1 MMNTLLQDIRYGFR
15 VLLKRPTITLAAVL
29 SLALGIGAT
38 TAIFALVD
46 SFLWRPFPVENPS
59 KLVSLFTTDAKN
71 PGFLPISTLN
81 YEDYSDQNKVF
92 EGLAAFGFAAMDL
105 TMNREAERIFGLQ
118 VSANYFDTLGV
129 RFTNGRGF
137 LPEEAKSLGSAPVVV
152 LGYGLWQH
160 RFGGSPDILGKTI
173 TLNATPFTVIGICP
187 ADFDG
192 TIPAFHPAV
201 YVPYTMRNRVNP
213 SLAWFTESRRG
224 VWLNVI
230 GRLKP
235 TVSQPQAQAALQTQ
249 ARQLEMQY
257 PEANTGRSIAL
268 TTLAEARAN
277 PLGAAQNPV
286 PKIAALMLAIAGVI
300 LLIAC
305 ANVANL
311 LLARAAG
318 RQKEIAVRQAMGAS
332 RVRLARQLL
341 TESLILSLV
350 GGVSGLGISLWVTR
364 LLLALQP
371 TNFFGFSIDASLNAR
386 VLLFTLAVCV
396 GASLV
401 FGMAPAM
408 QASRVDFHDTLK
420 EGGRQTGE
428 GTGRGRLRSILV
440 VAEVALAV
448 VALIGAGLFVRSL
461 SNAITMDP
469 GFDSKNILTLNLDV
483 SLQGYTPERGQEFYR
498 QLLERV
504 QGITGVQAAT
514 LTTRLPLS
522 FGLQR
527 TTIIEGQVPT
537 ENERGVLTN
546 VSTVEVGYFK
556 TLNIPLVKGR
566 VFETYD
572 DAKSTP
578 VAIINETMAKRFWPG
593 QDPLGKRIQ
602 FFAGKDGQFT
612 PLIQIVG
619 VAHNSKYVTMGED
632 PIPFVYLPFQQD
644 YNPGIVMAVKTAG
657 DPSGILPMIRSQVQT
672 LDAGLP
678 IFGVLT
684 MEEQKANSL
693 FLARAGAYLL
703 GAFGLLALVL
713 ASVGVYGVISYSVSQ
728 RTHEIG
734 LRMALGAQGG
744 DVLRL
749 VVKQGMLLVLAG
761 LAGGA
766 VAAFAMARV
775 IQSLLYGVQPSDPAT
790 FAVVSVALLA
800 VAFLASYIPARRA
813 AKVDPMI
820 ALRYE

>member
-1 MMNTLLQDIRYGFR
+1 MSTLLQDIRYGFR
-15 VLLKRPTITLAAVL
+15 MLLKRPTITLAAVL

-38 TAIFALVD
+38 TAIFAVVD
-46 SFLWRPFPVENPS
+46 SFLWRPFPVEDPG
-59 KLVSLFTTDAKN
+59 KLVSIFTTDTKN
-71 PGFLPISTLN
+71 PGFLPVSTLN
-81 YEDYSDQNKVF
+81 YEDFRDQNKVF
-92 EGLAAFGFAAMDL
+92 MGLTAYGFAPLDL
-105 TMNREAERIFGLQ
+105 TVNREAERIFGLV
-118 VSANYFDTLGV
+118 VSGDYFNTLGV

-137 LPEEAKSLGSAPVVV
+137 LPDEAKSLGSQPVVV

-160 RFGGSPDILGKTI
+160 RFGGAADVIGKTI
-173 TLNATPFTVIGICP
+173 TLNATPFTVVGICP
-187 ADFDG
+187 PEFDG

-201 YVPYTMRNRVNP
+201 YVPYTMRDRVIP

-224 VWLNVI
+224 VWLNLI

-235 TVSQPQAQAALQTQ
+235 GVSQAQAQAAMQTP
-249 ARQLEMQY
+249 ARQLELQY
-257 PEANTGRSIAL
+257 PESNTGRSVAL

-286 PKIAALMLAIAGVI
+286 PQIAALILAVAGVV

-318 RQKEIAVRQAMGAS
+318 RQKEIAVRQAMGANRS
-332 RVRLARQLL
+332 RLARQLL
-341 TESLILSLV
+341 TESLMLSLV
-350 GGVSGLGISLWVTR
+350 GGVIGLGVALWVTR
-364 LLLALQP
+364 LLLAFQP
-371 TNFFGFSIDASLNAR
+371 PNFFGFSIEAGLDAR

-396 GASLV
+396 GSSLI
-401 FGMAPAM
+401 FGMAPAL
-408 QASRVDFHDTLK
+408 QASRADFHDTLK
-420 EGGRQTGE
+420 EGGRQSGE
-428 GTGRGRLRSILV
+428 GTGRGRLRSVLV

-461 SNAITMDP
+461 KNAIAMDP
-469 GFDSKNILTLNLDV
+469 GFDSKKILTLNLDV

-504 QGITGVQAAT
+504 EGVSGVEAAT
-514 LTTRLPLS
+514 LATRIPLG

-527 TTIIEGQVPT
+527 TTIVEGQVPS

-546 VSTVEVGYFK
+546 VATVEAGYFK
-556 TLNIPLVKGR
+556 TLKIPIVKGR
-566 VFETYD
+566 AFETYD

-593 QDPLGKRIQ
+593 QDAIGKRIQ

-619 VAHNSKYVTMGED
+619 VARDSKYVTMGED
-632 PIPFVYLPFQQD
+632 PIPFVYLPFRQD
-644 YNPGIVMAVKTAG
+644 YNPGIVLFVKTAG
-657 DPSGILPMIRSQVQT
+657 DPSGVLPMIRGQVQT

-678 IFGVLT
+678 IFGILT
-684 MEEQKANSL
+684 LDEQIAQSL

-703 GAFGLLALVL
+703 GAFGLLALAL

-734 LRMALGAQGG
+734 LRMALGARNQ

-749 VVKQGMLLVLAG
+749 VVKQGMALVLAG
-761 LAGGA
+761 LATGA
-766 VAAFAMARV
+766 VAAYAMARV
-775 IQSLLYGVQPSDPAT
+775 IVSLLYGVRPSDPAT
-790 FAVVSVALLA
+790 FAGVSVALLA
-800 VAFLASYIPARRA
+800 VAFLASYVPARRA